1 MMSAASFGRPAPF
14 IRQKAPAPTFV
25 LRQSSAAYQFMSS
38 DRRHCLRQKVNTPAF
53 ASFDGVTGG
62 MILDLSEEGMAMQST
77 PPLDGHGLVP
87 NSLVP
92 VHISLGEP
100 AAYLETTGYVAW
112 ADALGRAGVRFSDLP
127 DEARVRLREWLT
139 QNAGTK
145 SWKAPRWVVRDTAFG
160 RSSAPSTRS
169 GVALSLETEQ
179 SAEVSGASLAAAVS
193 TTVQYEFQSLGG
205 DLNAALAL
213 IVSRA
218 RSITRGSGAAVA
230 LAGELGMTCRAAAG
244 ENVPAVGTE
253 VDIASG
259 FTGECIRQLRP
270 LRCDDAASD
279 EHANAEACRSLEI
292 RSILASPILYERDL
306 VGLLEVFSASPYA
319 FDDGDLAVVERLAQT
334 VVLTLS
340 RAEAFRHD

>member
-1 MMSAASFGRPAPF
+1 MAP
-14 IRQKAPAPTFV
+14 
-25 LRQSSAAYQFMSS
+25 

-77 PPLDGHGLVP
+77 PPLEEHSRVP
-87 NSLVP
+87 L
-92 VHISLGEP
+92 HISLGEP

-127 DEARVRLREWLT
+127 DEARTRLREWLT
-139 QNAGTK
+139 DNATTK
-145 SWKAPRWVVRDTAFG
+145 SWKAPRWVVRDAAFG

-169 GVALSLETEQ
+169 GVSLSLETEA
-179 SAEVSGASLAAAVS
+179 SAGERFVAANTAS

-205 DLNAALAL
+205 DLNAALTL
-213 IVSRA
+213 IASRA
-218 RSITRGSGAAVA
+218 CSITRGTGAAVA
-230 LAGELGMTCRAAAG
+230 LTGERGMTCRATAG
-244 ENVPAVGTE
+244 RNAPRMGSE
-253 VDIASG
+253 VDVSGG
-259 FTGECIRQLRP
+259 FTGECLRQLRP

-279 EHANAEACRSLEI
+279 LYANAEACLSLQI
-292 RSILASPILYERDL
+292 RSILAAPIVYERDL
-306 VGLLEVFSASPYA
+306 VGLVEVFSISPYA

-340 RAEAFRHD
+340 RAAAFRQE